1 MITEKTFIRKH
12 YVITLPLHIRKLF
25 PVEVGDPV
33 EISINE
39 FGEIVIRPM
48 KVIDA
53 SQAWFWTKE
62 HLAAEAEAEA
72 ELKSGKAKKAKNAK
86 ELIRELNK

>member
-1 MITEKTFIRKH
+1 MIAEKTFIRKH
-12 YVITLPLHIRKLF
+12 YVITLPLHIRKFF

-33 EISINE
+33 EISINKL
-39 FGEIVIRPM
+39 GEIVIRPL

-53 SQAWFWTKE
+53 AQAWFWTKK
-62 HLAAEAEAEA
+62 HLRAEAQAEA
-72 ELKSGKAKKAKNAK
+72 ELKSNKAKKAKSAK

>member
-1 MITEKTFIRKH
+1 MITKKTFIRKH

-39 FGEIVIRPM
+39 LGEIVIRPM
-48 KVIDA
+48 KVVDA
-53 SQAWFWTKE
+53 SQAWFWSKK
-62 HLAAEAEAEA
+62 HLAAEAQAQA
-72 ELKSGKAKKAKNAK
+72 ELKAGKAKRSKSAK
-86 ELIRELNK
+86 ELIDELNK

>member
-12 YVITLPLHIRKLF
+12 YVITLPLHIRKFF

-39 FGEIVIRPM
+39 LGEVVIRPL

-53 SQAWFWTKE
+53 TQAWFWTKK
-62 HLAAEAEAEA
+62 HLSAEAQAEA
-72 ELKSGKAKKAKNAK
+72 ELKSNKAKKAKNAR